1 MLVTRL
7 VFQHL
12 SASNYRHGALEI
24 LAMELVGLFPLPS
37 VDFGSDPFIYFLKG
51 ACMKSQA
58 VYLTDMSEGCIDY
71 LCALLR
77 YSREWIS
84 KYLCEEMHLL
94 Q

>member
-37 VDFGSDPFIYFLKG
+37 VDFGSDPFICPFPKG
-51 ACMKSQA
+51 SLYEEPGCLFNRYVRR
-58 VYLTDMSEGCIDY
+58 VY
-71 LCALLR
+71 
-77 YSREWIS
+77 
-84 KYLCEEMHLL
+84 
-94 Q
+94 